1 MNTPVYSIVIP
12 VFNESAGLS
21 ILYDRVSEL
30 FDRLDDSAEV
40 ILVDD
45 GSHDGS
51 YELMTDLR
59 ARDSRFKVVRLSRN
73 FGHQTAITAGMD
85 LAVGD
90 AVIVM
95 DADLQ
100 DPPAVVLEM
109 AARWREGYEI
119 VYGVRTDRTTD
130 TWFKR
135 KTANGFY
142 RLLRR
147 LTDVDIPLDVGD
159 FRLID
164 RRALGAFLAMRE
176 GSRFVR
182 GMVASVGFRQIGV
195 PYRREPR
202 FAGETKYPLSKMIR
216 LATDGVVGFSRAPL
230 RLALQVGFVVAG
242 LSVAGGVFALLM
254 KVIGLFTVPGW
265 ASLVFVICLLG
276 GIQLTVLGVLGEY
289 LGRMYEE
296 ALHRPIYIVS
306 ELAGISVASQEPAPR
321 AIIAPPRAPR
331 ARSHR
336 AMAPALDGAGPPA
349 PALVAAPLAARDAD
363 R

>member
-1 MNTPVYSIVIP
+1 MNPVYSIVIP
-12 VFNESAGLS
+12 VFNEAAGLRA
-21 ILYDRVSEL
+21 LADRVIEL
-30 FDRLDDSAEV
+30 LGRLDGHGEV

-51 YELMTDLR
+51 YEIMTALR
-59 ARDSRFKVVRLSRN
+59 AQDNRFKPVKLSRN

-100 DPPAVVLEM
+100 DPPEVVLEM

-119 VYGVRTDRTTD
+119 IYGVRTDRTTD

-135 KTANGFY
+135 TTADAFY

-147 LTDVDIPLDVGD
+147 LTEVDIPLDVGD

-164 RRALGAFLAMRE
+164 RRALSAFLAMRE

-230 RLALQVGFVVAG
+230 RLALQAGFAVAA
-242 LSVAGGVFALLM
+242 LSLAGGVLALIM
-254 KVIGLFTVPGW
+254 KIVGLFTVPGW

-276 GIQLTVLGVLGEY
+276 GIQLTVLGVIGEY

-296 ALHRPIYIVS
+296 TLHRPIYIVS
-306 ELAGISVASQEPAPR
+306 DMAGIVVSDDHVAGR
-321 AIIAPPRAPR
+321 AVIAPPRQAMRPPR
-331 ARSHR
+331 QPGKGPKIPVLI
-336 AMAPALDGAGPPA
+336 PASPTAKDIEL
-349 PALVAAPLAARDAD
+349 
-363 R
+363 